1 MTKHLIQEL
10 SFEDF
15 INNYES
21 IDSVKSSEKL
31 KREVTKILDEVKN
44 SKDNALINLSKKFD
58 DVEFSSVQNFKYE
71 KNDFKNAYERL
82 DSKIINN
89 LEYLKS
95 RIIKFHSKKTVTG
108 WKSEDSAFNEYGQ
121 IVRPI
126 NRVGLYAPGGT
137 ATYPSSILM
146 TSVLAEI
153 AGVNEIILAFP
164 PSDEKVTNL
173 MLACCYIGGVTEAIS
188 IGGAQ
193 SIAAMAFGTESIK
206 KVDKIFGPGNQY
218 VAEAKRQVYGI
229 VGIDSLTGPS
239 EVMIIADESANP
251 EYIAADLLAQAE
263 HGVDSSCFLVL
274 IGREI
279 KKNIIVALLKQL
291 HRMKRSA
298 IAKKSLE
305 NFSFLVEVEKLDEAE
320 LVCNIV
326 HPEHLQISIENID
339 QIAKE
344 NFSAGAI
351 FIGSSNSAVFG
362 DYCAGPS
369 HVIPTNGASRF
380 SSQVN
385 LNDFFVTSSYSIL
398 SENHDSDELQ
408 KVISSSIEIAE
419 MEGLFA
425 HSEALKYRKKNIKSN

>member
-193 SIAAMAFGTESIK
+193 SIAAMGFAQFMPDNYRRLAVDFDGDGKKDILSNPADAIGSVANFLSSTKGNKHGWERSGFIAVEADPKKRNKSIK
-206 KVDKIFGPGNQY
+206 SSFKLRSYKDLDIKAKENLDFNDK
-218 VAEAKRQVYGI
+218 
-229 VGIDSLTGPS
+229 
-239 EVMIIADESANP
+239 
-251 EYIAADLLAQAE
+251 YI
-263 HGVDSSCFLVL
+263 
-274 IGREI
+274 
-279 KKNIIVALLKQL
+279 
-291 HRMKRSA
+291 
-298 IAKKSLE
+298 
-305 NFSFLVEVEKLDEAE
+305 
-320 LVCNIV
+320 
-326 HPEHLQISIENID
+326 QISLFPNDDSKDEFWLGDKNLYAITRYNPSSKYAMTVFLLSE
-339 QIAKE
+339 QIAK
-344 NFSAGAI
+344 
-351 FIGSSNSAVFG
+351 IGN
-362 DYCAGPS
+362 
-369 HVIPTNGASRF
+369 
-380 SSQVN
+380 
-385 LNDFFVTSSYSIL
+385 
-398 SENHDSDELQ
+398 
-408 KVISSSIEIAE
+408 
-419 MEGLFA
+419 
-425 HSEALKYRKKNIKSN
+425 

>member
-15 INNYES
+15 INNYDS

-279 KKNIIVALLKQL
+279 KKNIIDALLKQL
-291 HRMKRSA
+291 PRMKRSA